1 MNAEQQ
7 EVAQF
12 VINQT
17 PFNQLDSAASEY
29 FVNHL
34 DIIYLTRE
42 NQNKWLCS
50 DNPRLFLI
58 RSGDYD
64 LVDAKGDVIT
74 KLSAGDYFGF
84 PSLLTGEA
92 IQNSL
97 SVQKEGI
104 VYMLDQASDRKSVV

>member
-1 MNAEQQ
+1 MNTEQQ

-12 VINQT
+12 VMQQT
-17 PFNQLDSAASEY
+17 PFNQLDSAACEY

-42 NQNKWLCS
+42 NQNQWLSS
-50 DNPRLFLI
+50 DNLRLFLI

-64 LVDAKGDVIT
+64 LVDPKGDVIT
-74 KLSAGDYFGF
+74 KLSSGDYFGF

-92 IQNSL
+92 IQNSI

-104 VYMLDQASDRKSVV
+104 VHMLPSGI